1 MRYANRQNA
10 FDREA
15 AHGAIVN
22 RINANL
28 RNPSPERDNLQENAN
43 PLDEINVEERNPE
56 PIDQVPDENEGMLL
70 GEAAERRQDHAP
82 DNANVLHD
90 KVLQQAQAQ
99 PIPVPPVAQGR
110 RPYHTLAR
118 ENAEALNVL
127 LTRELPVLTQQ
138 FTVSK
143 KMAACRFYQNALR
156 ASSKNSGEKMT
167 RSKS

>member
-56 PIDQVPDENEGMLL
+56 LIDQVPDENEGMLPD
-70 GEAAERRQDHAP
+70 GAGERRQDNAP
-82 DNANVLHD
+82 DNANVL
-90 KVLQQAQAQ
+90 Q
-99 PIPVPPVAQGR
+99 
-110 RPYHTLAR
+110 
-118 ENAEALNVL
+118 
-127 LTRELPVLTQQ
+127 
-138 FTVSK
+138 
-143 KMAACRFYQNALR
+143 
-156 ASSKNSGEKMT
+156 
-167 RSKS
+167 